1 MRIRK
6 WLMKQQWRILQIR
19 GIWGVFYGV
28 LILAGLYVEYIP
40 FFNDMGSFG
49 PFIFA
54 SVILFIFLIIGYVY
68 DRVLVMWAPSQEVT
82 QERNPY
88 MYVPSPK
95 DHIFWFPLYST
106 ILDVTEK
113 LAEKVGANTDAVKET
128 RSYYAKLQALGPER
142 IEDLDEGIKLRQ
154 EFIRKHPFSDVFDD
168 INDEKD

>member
-28 LILAGLYVEYIP
+28 FILAGLYVGYVP
-40 FFNDMGSFG
+40 FFNDMGILG
-49 PFIFA
+49 PLTFA
-54 SVILFIFLIIGYVY
+54 LTILLVFLIIGYIY
-68 DRVLVMWAPSQEVT
+68 DRVFVMWAPSQEVT

-106 ILDVTEK
+106 ILSVTEE
-113 LAEKVGANTDAVKET
+113 LAEKVGADTTAIKET
-128 RSYYAKLQALGPER
+128 KSYYSKLQALRPE
-142 IEDLDEGIKLRQ
+142 INQDIDEGIRLRQ
-154 EFIRKHPFSDVFDD
+154 EFISKYPFSNVFDD
-168 INDEKD
+168 TKEK